1 MRQKDDHGK
10 LAPVSARTAV
20 VVGGGIGGLA
30 SAVALRS
37 AGWEVRVL
45 ERGEALREVGA
56 GITLWPNALHA
67 LDLLGVGGRVRAQ
80 GVIEAGAGFR
90 DQAGSW
96 LFRTDTRALE
106 QRYGPSILIRRSS
119 LLAILADA
127 LPPGAV
133 TLSTEVTGIVERPD
147 HVRVEHRAG
156 TAPGDLTA
164 DLVVAADGI
173 RSRIRALLWPGAR
186 GPRYVGYTTW
196 RFVTPVLDI
205 DAEVTESW
213 GRGER
218 VGIFPFGDG
227 TFYSY
232 LSATIPPDH
241 SVGDELGELKRR
253 FAGWHAPIPT
263 LLDSI
268 TAADVLRHDIYR
280 LPPLRT
286 FVTRR
291 VALVGDAAH
300 AMTPDLGQGGC
311 MSLEDAVELAR
322 RLDDGSAD
330 PAAGLARYDRLRRR
344 RTQAI
349 ARRSAISGRFAQG
362 SSPAA
367 ARLRDRATRLLPHA
381 AFLRSLEPVFS
392 WR

>member
-1 MRQKDDHGK
+1 
-10 LAPVSARTAV
+10 

-37 AGWEVRVL
+37 AGWDVQVL
-45 ERGEALREVGA
+45 ERSAELREVGA
-56 GITLWPNALHA
+56 GISLWPNALRA
-67 LDLLGVGGRVRAQ
+67 LDLLGVGDRIREQ
-80 GVIEAGAGFR
+80 GTIEAGGGFR
-90 DQAGSW
+90 DRAGTW
-96 LFRTDTRALE
+96 LFRTDMRALE
-106 QRYGPSILIRRSS
+106 ERFGPSVLIRRAA
-119 LLAILADA
+119 LLAVLADA
-127 LPPGAV
+127 LPPGTV
-133 TLSTEVTGIVERPD
+133 SLSTEVTGIVERPD

-156 TAPGDLTA
+156 PVTA
-164 DLVVAADGI
+164 DVVVAADGI
-173 RSRIRALLWPGAR
+173 HSRIRAHLWPGAR
-186 GPRYVGYTTW
+186 APRYAGYTTW

-218 VGIFPFGDG
+218 VGVFPMGDG

-232 LSATIPPDH
+232 QSATVPPGQR
-241 SVGDELGELKRR
+241 VGDELGELKRR
-253 FAGWHAPIPT
+253 FSGWHDPIPA

-268 TAADVLRHDIYR
+268 TSADVLRHDIYR

-291 VALVGDAAH
+291 VALVGDGAH

-311 MSLEDAVELAR
+311 TSLEDAVELAR
-322 RLDDGSAD
+322 QLEDRPAD
-330 PAAGLARYDRLRRR
+330 PAPGLARYDRLRRP

-349 ARRSAISGRFAQG
+349 ARRSAIAGRFGQA
-362 SSPAA
+362 SSPIAV
-367 ARLRDRATRLLPHA
+367 RLRDRAARLLPHG
-381 AFLRSLEPVFS
+381 AFLRSMEPVFG

>member
-1 MRQKDDHGK
+1 MRQNDGDGN
-10 LAPVSARTAV
+10 LSPVSTGTAV

-37 AGWEVRVL
+37 AGWEVQVL
-45 ERGEALREVGA
+45 ERSDELREVGA
-56 GITLWPNALHA
+56 GISLWPNALRA
-67 LDLLGVGGRVRAQ
+67 LDLLGVGDRIREEGT
-80 GVIEAGAGFR
+80 IEAGGGFR
-90 DQAGSW
+90 DQAGTW
-96 LFRTDTRALE
+96 LFRTDTRAIAE
-106 QRYGPSILIRRSS
+106 RYGPSVLIRRAA

-127 LPPGAV
+127 LPPGTV
-133 TLSTEVTGIVERPD
+133 TLSTEVTGIVEQPH
-147 HVRVEHRAG
+147 HVLVEHSTG
-156 TAPGDLTA
+156 QTTAA
-164 DLVVAADGI
+164 VVVAADGI

-186 GPRYVGYTTW
+186 GPRYAGYTTW
-196 RFVTPVLDI
+196 RFITPVLDI

-218 VGIFPFGDG
+218 FGIFPLGDG

-232 LSATIPPDH
+232 QSATVPPGQQVD
-241 SVGDELGELKRR
+241 DELAELKRR
-253 FAGWHAPIPT
+253 FGGWHAPIPA

-280 LPPLRT
+280 LPPLGT

-311 MSLEDAVELAR
+311 TSLEDAVELAR
-322 RLDDGSAD
+322 QLDDRPAD
-330 PAAGLARYDRLRRR
+330 PAPGLARYDRLRRP
-344 RTQAI
+344 RTQSI
-349 ARRSAISGRFAQG
+349 ARRSAISGWLAQVP
-362 SSPAA
+362 SPTA

-381 AFLRSLEPVFS
+381 AFLRSLGPVFS
-392 WR
+392 WQ

>member
-1 MRQKDDHGK
+1 MGVDVG
-10 LAPVSARTAV
+10 ARTAL

-30 SAVALRS
+30 SAIALRR
-37 AGWEVRVL
+37 AGWEVQVL
-45 ERGEALREVGA
+45 ERSEELREVGA
-56 GITLWPNALHA
+56 GISLWPNALHA
-67 LDLLGVGGRVRAQ
+67 LDLLGVGDRIRAQ
-80 GVIEAGAGFR
+80 GTVEANAGFR

-96 LFRTDTRALE
+96 LFRTDIRAIE
-106 QRYGPSILIRRSS
+106 ERYGPSVLIRRST
-119 LLAILADA
+119 LLAILAEA
-127 LPPGAV
+127 LPPGTVA
-133 TLSTEVTGIVERPD
+133 LATEVTGIAERPD

-156 TAPGDLTA
+156 TTTA

-173 RSRIRALLWPGAR
+173 HSRIRALLWPAAR
-186 GPRYVGYTTW
+186 GPRYAGYTTW

-205 DAEVTESW
+205 DAEVSESW

-227 TFYSY
+227 TIYSY
-232 LSATIPPDH
+232 LAATVPPGH
-241 SVGDELGELKRR
+241 HVGDELGELNRR
-253 FAGWHAPIPT
+253 FRGWHTPIPA

-280 LPPLRT
+280 LPALRT

-311 MSLEDAVELAR
+311 TSLEDAVELGR
-322 RLDDGSAD
+322 QLDDRPAD
-330 PAAGLARYDRLRRR
+330 PAPGLARYDRLRRP

-349 ARRSAISGRFAQG
+349 AHRSAISGRLAQV
-362 SSPAA
+362 SSPVA
-367 ARLRDRATRLLPHA
+367 ARLRDRAARLLSPA
-381 AFLRSLEPVFS
+381 VLVRALGPMLD

>member
-1 MRQKDDHGK
+1 MG
-10 LAPVSARTAV
+10 SRTAI

-37 AGWEVRVL
+37 AGWDVQVL
-45 ERGEALREVGA
+45 ERSAELREVGA
-56 GITLWPNALHA
+56 GISLWPNAMRA
-67 LDLLGVGGRVRAQ
+67 LDLLGVGHRIREQ
-80 GVIEAGAGFR
+80 GTIETGGGFR
-90 DQAGSW
+90 DQAGTW
-96 LFRTDTRALE
+96 LFRTEMRAIE
-106 QRYGPSILIRRSS
+106 ERYGPSVLIRRAA

-127 LPPGAV
+127 LPPGTV
-133 TLSTEVTGIVERPD
+133 TLSSEVTGIVEHPE

-156 TAPGDLTA
+156 PDSA

-173 RSRIRALLWPGAR
+173 HSRIRALLWPGAR
-186 GPRYVGYTTW
+186 GPRYAGYTTW

-205 DAEVTESW
+205 DAGVTESW

-218 VGIFPFGDG
+218 VGIFPLGDG

-232 LSATIPPDH
+232 QSATVPPGH
-241 SVGDELGELKRR
+241 RVGDELGELKRR
-253 FAGWHAPIPT
+253 FGAWHAPIPA
-263 LLDSI
+263 LLDSV

-291 VALVGDAAH
+291 VALLGDAAH

-311 MSLEDAVELAR
+311 TTLEDAVELAR
-322 RLDDGSAD
+322 QLDDPPVD
-330 PAAGLARYDRLRRR
+330 PGTGLARYDRLRRP
-344 RTQAI
+344 RTQAV
-349 ARRSAISGRFAQG
+349 ARQSAISGRFAQV
-362 SSPAA
+362 SSPITT
-367 ARLRDRATRLLPHA
+367 RLRDRAARLLPHA
-381 AFLRSLEPVFS
+381 AFLRSLEPVYG

>member
-1 MRQKDDHGK
+1 MRQNDG
-10 LAPVSARTAV
+10 LGNSARTAV
-20 VVGGGIGGLA
+20 VIGGGIGGLA
-30 SAVALRS
+30 SALALGR

-45 ERGEALREVGA
+45 ERGEELREVGA
-56 GITLWPNALHA
+56 GITLWPNALRA
-67 LDLLGVGGRVRAQ
+67 LDLLGVGDRVRRQ

-96 LFRTDTRALE
+96 LFRTDTRSIE
-106 QRYGPSILIRRSS
+106 QRYGPSILIRRAT
-119 LLAILADA
+119 LLAILAEA
-127 LPPGAV
+127 LPPGTV
-133 TLSTEVTGIVERPD
+133 TLSIEVTGIVERPD
-147 HVRVEHRAG
+147 HVSVEHRAG
-156 TAPGDLTA
+156 RTTA

-173 RSRIRALLWPGAR
+173 RSRIRALLWPGAQA
-186 GPRYVGYTTW
+186 PRYAGYTTW

-232 LSATIPPDH
+232 MSATAPPDH
-241 SVGDELGELKRR
+241 RVADELDELNRR
-253 FAGWHAPIPT
+253 FTGWHAPIPA

-311 MSLEDAVELAR
+311 TSLEDAVELAR
-322 RLDDGSAD
+322 QLDDRPAD
-330 PAAGLARYDRLRRR
+330 PAPGLARYDQLRRPR
-344 RTQAI
+344 AQAI
-349 ARRSAISGRFAQG
+349 ARRSAITGRLAQA
-362 SSPAA
+362 SSPVG
-367 ARLRDRATRLLPHA
+367 ARLPDRAARLLPHST
-381 AFLRSLEPVFS
+381 FLRSIEPMFA

>member
-1 MRQKDDHGK
+1 VG
-10 LAPVSARTAV
+10 SA
-20 VVGGGIGGLA
+20 
-30 SAVALRS
+30 ALRAPS
-37 AGWEVRVL
+37 
-45 ERGEALREVGA
+45 REVGA

-67 LDLLGVGGRVRAQ
+67 LDLLGVGDLVRAQ

-96 LFRTDTRALE
+96 LFRTDTRAIE
-106 QRYGPSILIRRSS
+106 QRFGPSILIRRAA

-127 LPPGAV
+127 LPPGTV
-133 TLSTEVTGIVERPD
+133 TLSTEVTGVVERAD
-147 HVRVEHRAG
+147 HFRVEHRAG
-156 TAPGDLTA
+156 TVAA
-164 DLVVAADGI
+164 DLVVAADGL
-173 RSRIRALLWPGAR
+173 RSRTRALLWPGAR
-186 GPRYVGYTTW
+186 GPRYAGYTTW

-205 DAEVTESW
+205 DAVVTESW
-213 GRGER
+213 GCGER

-232 LSATIPPDH
+232 FSATVPPDQR
-241 SVGDELGELKRR
+241 VGDELSELKRR
-253 FAGWHAPIPT
+253 FAGWHAPIPA

-268 TAADVLRHDIYR
+268 TNGDVLRHDIYR

-311 MSLEDAVELAR
+311 TSLEDAVELAR
-322 RLDDGSAD
+322 QLDDRPAD
-330 PAAGLARYDRLRRR
+330 PAPGLTRYDRLRRPR
-344 RTQAI
+344 AQGI
-349 ARRSAISGRFAQG
+349 ARRSAISGWFAQAP
-362 SSPAA
+362 SPVA
-367 ARLRDRATRLLPHA
+367 ARLRDRAARLLPHPT
-381 AFLRSLEPVFS
+381 FLRALEPVFS

>member
-1 MRQKDDHGK
+1 
-10 LAPVSARTAV
+10 V
-20 VVGGGIGGLA
+20 VVGGGIGGIA
-30 SAVALRS
+30 SALALGR
-37 AGWEVRVL
+37 AGWQVRVL
-45 ERGEALREVGA
+45 ERSDELREVGA

-67 LDLLGVGGRVRAQ
+67 LDLLGVGDRVRTR

-96 LFRTDTRALE
+96 LFRTDTRAIE
-106 QRYGPSILIRRSS
+106 QRYGPSILIRRPT
-119 LLAILADA
+119 LLAILANA
-127 LPPGAV
+127 LPPRTV
-133 TLSTEVTGIVERPD
+133 TLATEVTGIAEQPD

-156 TAPGDLTA
+156 EITA

-186 GPRYVGYTTW
+186 GLRYAGYTTW
-196 RFVTPVLDI
+196 RFVTPALDV

-227 TFYSY
+227 TFYCY
-232 LSATIPPDH
+232 QSATVPPDH
-241 SVGDELGELKRR
+241 RVGDELGELKRR
-253 FAGWHAPIPT
+253 FRSWHAPIPA

-268 TAADVLRHDIYR
+268 TAGDVLRHDIFR

-311 MSLEDAVELAR
+311 TSLEDAVELAR
-322 RLDDGSAD
+322 QLDDRPAD
-330 PAAGLARYDRLRRR
+330 PAPGLARYDRLRRP

-349 ARRSAISGRFAQG
+349 ARRSAISGWIAQG
-362 SSPAA
+362 SSPVA
-367 ARLRDRATRLLPHA
+367 ARLRDRAARLLPHA
-381 AFLRSLEPVFS
+381 AFLRSLGPVFS
-392 WR
+392 WE